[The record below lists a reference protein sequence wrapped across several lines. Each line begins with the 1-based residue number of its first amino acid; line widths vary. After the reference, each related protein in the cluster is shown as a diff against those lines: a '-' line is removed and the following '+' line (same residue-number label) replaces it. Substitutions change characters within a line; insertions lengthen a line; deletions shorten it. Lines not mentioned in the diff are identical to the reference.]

1 MGTLSERSKEFILK
15 REKTKKQVILIGG
28 TILGVIVLF
37 MLSILLYNMIRTK
50 TYNGYEKLESF
61 DRADGNTVKYMPYEG
76 ALLKY
81 SRDGASAIDKKGKV
95 LWNGSYEMKSPMID
109 VCGKNVVIADNG
121 GKEVYVYN
129 GSDSGTVLNMDYP
142 VSMVRIASQGVIA
155 VVLDDSDSNII
166 RLYNPYDSS
175 NSLLVEVPTN
185 ISTDGYPVDIALS
198 PDGKSLVTSYVY
210 MNGSTTESNICF
222 YNFSEVGQ
230 DKNRVVGGCNF
241 VDSFANKLE
250 FVDDDTLCIFL
261 NNGYSLYSNM
271 KQPKEIHT
279 EIFNQE
285 IRSVMTDRGHVGF
298 ILDNSNMD
306 STRTIK
312 VIDATGKDIL
322 NQEIEYD
329 YDKVSMANDEII
341 FSTSVNARIVRFN
354 GSVKLDCD
362 LKNETEYFL
371 PGKASDI
378 YYVIDANA
386 INRVKLC
393 E

>member
-1 MGTLSERSKEFILK
+1 M
-15 REKTKKQVILIGG
+15 
-28 TILGVIVLF
+28 
-37 MLSILLYNMIRTK
+37 
-50 TYNGYEKLESF
+50 
-61 DRADGNTVKYMPYEG
+61 
-76 ALLKY
+76 
-81 SRDGASAIDKKGKV
+81 SAVGR
-95 LWNGSYEMKSPMID
+95 G
-109 VCGKNVVIADNG
+109 
-121 GKEVYVYN
+121 
-129 GSDSGTVLNMDYP
+129 
-142 VSMVRIASQGVIA
+142 
-155 VVLDDSDSNII
+155 
-166 RLYNPYDSS
+166 
-175 NSLLVEVPTN
+175 
-185 ISTDGYPVDIALS
+185 
-198 PDGKSLVTSYVY
+198 
-210 MNGSTTESNICF
+210 NICF